1 MNNLMR
7 KETPDEWG
15 LKELQNVILNIAYD
29 IDQFCQKHTAIIT
42 KHIIPSRGIY
52 IICIVR
58 IIICS

>member
-29 IDQFCQKHTAIIT
+29 IDQFCQKHNIT
-42 KHIIPSRGIY
+42 
-52 IICIVR
+52 
-58 IIICS
+58 